1 MAVWQKTGTVTKKA
15 ARSTNNIM
23 FDECFMMPPFKKPVI
38 VTLRSGDEGEKIDT
52 GQHILKPESVRIW
65 DVYKYYL
72 SPVQVK

>member
-1 MAVWQKTGTVTKKA
+1 
-15 ARSTNNIM
+15 
-23 FDECFMMPPFKKPVI
+23 MMPPFKKPVI